1 MEVPKSVMSK
11 KSKGDVEQTLAYLCS
26 ADRRS
31 RAKCQ
36 LVQTSY
42 IKPIKFLSVFHVIN
56 IVLTTLSLLV
66 WKNLSDCV
74 RSVRTR
80 TVKLLPYRADRPGR
94 PTKLG

>member
-11 KSKGDVEQTLAYLCS
+11 KSKGEVEQTLAYLCS

-42 IKPIKFLSVFHVIN
+42 IKPIKFLSVCHVIN

-66 WKNLSDCV
+66 WKNL
-74 RSVRTR
+74 RSVCTYSDGQAS
-80 TVKLLPYRADRPGR
+80 PIPGR
-94 PTKLG
+94 PVGQTD